1 MADLLRPQDLNQ
13 IRSDAQAAKIEEKQQ
28 AERKK
33 EQQQLEL
40 SDAFAARVLH
50 PEAIDRINR
59 AITIAAQQGSRQL
72 EVLTFPC
79 KFCNDGGR
87 RINNLDA
94 DWPSSLE
101 GFAKKAYEFFEKE
114 LRPKGFKLQQRSL
127 VSPAAY
133 LAMSAF
139 TSSGEPERSKFCAQD
154 STLTHRATS
163 NLQLI
168 LTPDGRHA

>member
-1 MADLLRPQDLNQ
+1 MADLLRPEDLNQ
-13 IRSDAQAAKIEEKQQ
+13 IRSDAQTAKMEERQQ
-28 AERKK
+28 ANRKL

-40 SDAFAARVLH
+40 RDAFASRELH
-50 PEAIDRINR
+50 PEVIDRINR

-114 LRPKGFKLQQRSL
+114 LRPKGFKLQAEIISFPGGIPGDVGL
-127 VSPAAY
+127 Y
-133 LAMSAF
+133 L
-139 TSSGEPERSKFCAQD
+139 KW
-154 STLTHRATS
+154 
-163 NLQLI
+163 
-168 LTPDGRHA
+168 